1 MDSSSVLTT
10 RPDFAPRWWEHAIG
24 VMRVSPRT
32 TARTLRH
39 VIDDLDRIA
48 DLGFDVIE
56 LFAPCHGGTAYEGL
70 DVIDFDM
77 IDPALGTMD
86 DFTTLVQ
93 ECHRR
98 GIALVAFLNL
108 GYVNERYAP
117 FLQACDDMRGNVVTD
132 DTRKFIWADSPDATV
147 PYQADDHFLQGSD
160 GRWLWSDRAQHYF
173 WVKWEGES
181 GDAVLP
187 QLNWGDPGWRR
198 EAARILD
205 FWRTGG
211 VDGVVLDAVNWY
223 VGCDWVSIRALT
235 IEAGSPGYSHPEG
248 AGGFNDDP
256 VPWVASGGFTVMMDY
271 SLRNWWEGFDLL
283 RDAVVSGD
291 FPSIEKALSGYR
303 DAVAAAGGICYI
315 NPPRPEPEHVS
326 EARLAAAVIATVGQL
341 YYEPLGIER
350 LSPEEHDITQE
361 MLELRRAH
369 PSLTAHGARMVVP
382 CSDPS
387 VYAFVRGTGS
397 DRVLVALNFSSAPV
411 VAVCEVPA
419 GAETSAASV
428 PVDLAPH
435 DFVVVGLPPRIR

>member
-1 MDSSSVLTT
+1 MDSSSALTT
-10 RPDFAPRWWEHAIG
+10 RPGLTSRWWEHAIG

-32 TARTLRH
+32 TSRTLRDL
-39 VIDDLDRIA
+39 IGDLDRIA

-56 LFAPCHGGTAYEGL
+56 LFAPGYGGTTYEGL
-70 DVIDFDM
+70 DVIAFDV
-77 IDPALGTMD
+77 IDPVLGTMD

-93 ECHRR
+93 ECHHR
-98 GIALVAFLNL
+98 GIALIPFLNL
-108 GYVNERYAP
+108 GYVNDQFAP
-117 FLQACDDMRGNVVTD
+117 FLRACDNMRQNLTTD
-132 DTRKFIWADSPDATV
+132 DTRLFIWADSPDASL
-147 PYQADDHFLQGSD
+147 PYPVSEHFLQGSD

-205 FWRTGG
+205 FWRSAGT
-211 VDGVVLDAVNWY
+211 DGVVLDAVNWY
-223 VGCDWVSIRALT
+223 VGCDWASIRALT
-235 IEAGSPGYSHPEG
+235 VEAGSPGYSHPEG

-256 VPWVASGGFTVMMDY
+256 VPWVASGGFTVLMDY

-283 RDAVVSGD
+283 RDAVGSGD
-291 FPSIEKALSGYR
+291 FASIEEALTGYR

-315 NPPRPEPEHVS
+315 NPPRPESGQIS

-350 LSPEEHDITQE
+350 LSPEEREITRE

-369 PSLTAHGARMVVP
+369 PSLTAQGPRTVVP

-397 DRVLVALNFSSAPV
+397 DRVLVALNFSGAAV
-411 VAVCEVPA
+411 VAECEMPA
-419 GAETSAASV
+419 DSEASAASV